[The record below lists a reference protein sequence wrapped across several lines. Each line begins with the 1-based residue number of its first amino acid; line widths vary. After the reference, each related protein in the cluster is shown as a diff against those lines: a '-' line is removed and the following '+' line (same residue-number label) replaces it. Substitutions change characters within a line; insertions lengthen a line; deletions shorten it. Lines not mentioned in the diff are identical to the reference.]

1 MIYFSLQR
9 EFCKILWLSYLLFY
23 HLLCSIPWCQGILP
37 LQVFQVPLQLY
48 WVPIMFNSKAFYLC
62 RFPRRPS
69 LYISNTSNYTTDL
82 IDLVIILKAFNFCR
96 LSQMPLYI
104 TNTTNYETNILP
116 LQVSQEPLPKVSA
129 PVARGL
135 PSWKR
140 IQV

>member
-1 MIYFSLQR
+1 
-9 EFCKILWLSYLLFY
+9 
-23 HLLCSIPWCQGILP
+23 
-37 LQVFQVPLQLY
+37 
-48 WVPIMFNSKAFYLC
+48 MFNSKAFYLC